1 MTTPAMA
8 TVRPPVPARLMA
20 LRVGLAAL
28 AAGSAVVYL
37 LIGFEV
43 LAVVEVGPEDP
54 NLLWFGVPALLAFL
68 FGAVVMLAT
77 ERRLWWALG
86 AAFQVFTIVAYF
98 DVAPSRNPP
107 FEFWGIAL
115 RVVQVLM
122 LVGLVVLLLRYP
134 QPARRA
140 SAGAAAREPTAA
152 G

>member
-8 TVRPPVPARLMA
+8 AIQPPVPARLMA
-20 LRVGLAAL
+20 LRMGLAAL
-28 AAGSAVVYL
+28 AAASAVVYL
-37 LIGFEV
+37 LIGFEI

-54 NLLWFGVPALLAFL
+54 NLLWFGVPASLAFL

-86 AAFQVFTIVAYF
+86 AAFQVFAIVAYF

-122 LVGLVVLLLRYP
+122 LAGLVVLLLRYP
-134 QPARRA
+134 RPTRRAAAGAPAQPA
-140 SAGAAAREPTAA
+140 
-152 G
+152 